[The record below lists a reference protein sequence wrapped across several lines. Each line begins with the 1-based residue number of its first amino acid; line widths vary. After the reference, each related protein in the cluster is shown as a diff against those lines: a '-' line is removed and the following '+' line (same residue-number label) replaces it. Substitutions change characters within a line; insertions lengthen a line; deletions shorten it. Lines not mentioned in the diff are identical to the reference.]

1 MEDWNCGIMIEIS
14 QHSNIPSFQQKRSM
28 IKRTDIILK
37 ANPKLVLPLFLKLNI
52 KRYNDLVSKIDSLND
67 ETVERT
73 LNQVYDEFES
83 RHINFREILLKHY
96 QIIANKIVI
105 PENISHSRK
114 LLIGAYFTKEYS
126 IESAA
131 LFNPSIVV
139 HPNQDGCINDSIR
152 FIMSLRATG
161 EGHISSVAFRTG
173 MISKDGEIVLDKP
186 SNKLIEGKKNI
197 NANYKKAFIQKR
209 TQADEKINPVLFEY
223 LPDEFSEQQAYR
235 IIDDIEQQNRIKL
248 KETKESLEAIFDTN
262 YEVTFDKN
270 TEMSS
275 RVIFPSAKAELM
287 GMEDVRFVKFSE
299 NDEYNYIATYTA
311 YNGKNI
317 RVQIIETKDFESFKI
332 SSLHGEAVQG
342 KGMALFPEK
351 IKGKYAF
358 IGRQGGTDISIMYS
372 DDLYFWNEYKV
383 IQKPEHE
390 WEMTQLGNSGSP
402 IKTPQGWLLLTHAVG
417 AMRKYVLSATL
428 LDLNDPEKVLATL
441 DQPLLSPNSYERE
454 GYVPNVVYTCGLI
467 QHGEN
472 LIIPYAMSD
481 SAISFATVNLQSLLE
496 KLLEKNK

>member
-1 MEDWNCGIMIEIS
+1 MIEV
-14 QHSNIPSFQQKRSM
+14 
-28 IKRTDIILK
+28 KRTDIVLK
-37 ANPKLVLPLFLKLNI
+37 ADPKLVLPLFLKLNK
-52 KRYNDLVSKIDSLND
+52 KRYNDLVSKMGSLND
-67 ETVERT
+67 ESVEKT
-73 LNQVYDEFES
+73 LNQVFDEFEN
-83 RHINFREILLKHY
+83 RHINFREILLNHY
-96 QIIANKIVI
+96 QIIADIVTI
-105 PENISHSRK
+105 PESISLSRK

-139 HPNQDGCINDSIR
+139 HPNQDGCNSDMVR

-173 MISKDGEIVLDKP
+173 LISKDGEIILDMP
-186 SNKLIEGKKNI
+186 SDKLIAAKKNI
-197 NANYKKAFIQKR
+197 NTVYKKTFIRDR
-209 TQADEKINPVLFEY
+209 TQFDEKINPVVFEY
-223 LPDEFSEQQAYR
+223 LPDEFSGQQAYR
-235 IIDDIEQQNRIKL
+235 IIADIESKNLIKL
-248 KETKESLEAIFDTN
+248 KETKEVLEAVFDTN
-262 YEVTFDKN
+262 YEITFDKSIA
-270 TEMSS
+270 MSS
-275 RVIFPSAKAELM
+275 RVIFPSAKAESM

-299 NDEYNYIATYTA
+299 NNEDIYIATYTA

-317 RVQIIETKDFESFKI
+317 RVQIIETKDFDTFKI
-332 SSLHGEAVQG
+332 RSLHGEAVQG

-383 IQKPEHE
+383 IQKPEHV

-441 DQPLLSPNSYERE
+441 DHPLLSPNSNERE

-481 SAISFATVNLQSLLE
+481 SAISFATVNLQSLLDE
-496 KLLEKNK
+496 LLENKK